1 MDKNGKKC
9 CISFGKCNKKYFLI
23 ILGIIGLII
32 SIIVIFYI
40 FEYTKISSENDKVKK
55 EKENVLNFISY
66 LFFINLGESLMI
78 IPSLILK
85 KNMSSK
91 KSADMSR
98 KSSEDSIERYIFN
111 KKSINFAKKE
121 KIYFFLFGLLKLF
134 VDIIQCL
141 YSYIIENYFILFS
154 DSSRF
159 ELLFLYIISKYIY
172 HFNSYKH
179 QYISIIIL
187 TVLGILEFII
197 HYYDDTIYNIIAIF
211 LIDILYSF
219 LKSLFTVYIKG
230 LMEFKYISPYKA
242 CFMFGI
248 YNFFIIIIAFIIAT
262 FCPCGNSS
270 ICKVVYND
278 KRYFAHILAI
288 FNITGLL
295 LFVMLLLKAI
305 ITILNY
311 ITINYFSVFHSFL
324 LIYFI
329 KIFNIIGLRNK
340 DSENYFKLYMYI
352 FSFIIGLFF
361 VLLFL
366 EIIEL
371 NIFKIS
377 YNSKKNIEERA
388 ILDENGDDNDNSE
401 EEENEEANTSK
412 EELLKIN

>member
-1 MDKNGKKC
+1 
-9 CISFGKCNKKYFLI
+9 
-23 ILGIIGLII
+23 
-32 SIIVIFYI
+32 
-40 FEYTKISSENDKVKK
+40 
-55 EKENVLNFISY
+55 
-66 LFFINLGESLMI
+66 MI

-111 KKSINFAKKE
+111 KKSINFSKKE

-141 YSYIIENYFILFS
+141 YSYVIENYFILFS

-197 HYYDDTIYNIIAIF
+197 HYYDDKIYNIIAIF
-211 LIDILYSF
+211 LIDTLYSF

-242 CFMFGI
+242 CFSYGLMSLI
-248 YNFFIIIIAFIIAT
+248 PIIIAFIISS
-262 FCPCGNSS
+262 FCPCENSS
-270 ICKVVYND
+270 ICLVVYND
-278 KRYFAHILAI
+278 QTYFAQILAI
-288 FNITGLL
+288 FKISSIF
-295 LFVMLLLKAI
+295 LFIAFLLKAL

-311 ITINYFSVFHSFL
+311 ITIRYLSVFHSFL
-324 LIYFI
+324 PIYFLRI
-329 KIFNIIGLRNK
+329 LNIGSIGLNDSKINK
-340 DSENYFKLYMYI
+340 MYI
-352 FSFIIGLFF
+352 YIPAFIIGLLFI
-361 VLLFL
+361 LLFL

-371 NIFKIS
+371 NIFKFS
-377 YNSKKNIEERA
+377 YNSKKNIEKRA
-388 ILDENGDDNDNSE
+388 ILDANGDDDNCEE
-401 EEENEEANTSK
+401 EEENEEIDKHNI
-412 EELLKIN
+412 ELNIKY